1 MESPSKRW
9 LYRSYSFLMPVLPT
23 VAMAIVMFA
32 MLASPILADGA
43 AASREP
49 SASLSKLP
57 PHGGVPGGVA
67 SAKGSDSVG
76 GILGGMT
83 SQGWPAFL
91 EVSND
96 GRQIQQAITAIDLT
110 CTSGDAFAISDPWVA
125 VPVARR
131 GTFKATFHDTFV
143 EEGVSVELSDELS
156 GKFNRKRTKVSAKS
170 RLQITFRGAD
180 GSVDSCDSGN
190 VRLRARD

>member
-1 MESPSKRW
+1 MESLSKRW
-9 LYRSYSFLMPVLPT
+9 LYRSYAFLMPVLPT
-23 VAMAIVMFA
+23 VALAIVMFA
-32 MLASPILADGA
+32 MLASPMLADGS

-57 PHGGVPGGVA
+57 PHGGVPDGVA

-76 GILGGMT
+76 GVLAGMT
-83 SQGWPAFL
+83 SQGWPALL

-96 GRQIQQAITAIDLT
+96 GRQIQQAIAAIDLT
-110 CTSGDAFAISDPWVA
+110 CTSGDAFAIPDPWVA
-125 VPVARR
+125 VPIAPR

-143 EEGVSVELSDELS
+143 EEGISIEISDSIS
-156 GKFNRKRTKVSAKS
+156 GKFNRKRTKVSTKS

-190 VRLRARD
+190 VSLRARD